1 MELYWTHNLSKNYLE
16 CNISDNLYYRAFKG
30 GKKIKKYIDDKLV
43 DVFAQKNHDDPWEDE
58 KNWISQFYSDTLG
71 AYEPKFGF
79 DQGQQHEWKINNNW
93 DDQEFPMFGVSKTGE
108 YLDRLQRPTSKQTGT
123 DMITVLQNIE
133 FHIMVEKD
141 TEGNYWQRPFC
152 TEQDTFYNVQPCCVF
167 PENPGRK
174 LLLKDEALRLIDK
187 YSNYSN
193 A

>member
-16 CNISDNLYYRAFKG
+16 CIINDNLCYRAFKG
-30 GKKIKKYIDDKLV
+30 GKKIKKYVDDKVV
-43 DVFAQKNHDDPWEDE
+43 DVFTQKEHDDPWEDE
-58 KNWISQFYSDTLG
+58 KKWLSQFYSDTLG
-71 AYEPKFGF
+71 AYEPKFGY
-79 DQGQQHEWKINNNW
+79 DQGQQHAWKVNNNW

-108 YLDRLQRPTSKQTGT
+108 YLDRLQRTTSTQTGM
-123 DMITVLQNIE
+123 DMTTVLQNIP

-141 TEGNYWQRPFC
+141 ADGNYWQRPFC

-174 LLLKDEALRLIDK
+174 LLPQDEALRLIEK